1 MFIVTSFSQLKEA
14 LRYEVSEILLTGQ
27 IAIIVYE
34 SMQLKRVLNEQL
46 EQAGYTKILLV
57 LLHNFDILDFR
68 STENNSCLLLGRTL
82 QNMDGKKDHA

>member
-57 LLHNFDILDFR
+57 LLHNFDI
-68 STENNSCLLLGRTL
+68 GRL
-82 QNMDGKKDHA
+82 